1 MKIER
6 TFLHSKLARRIF
18 WLFVL
23 CALIPIAVL
32 AAVALRNVT
41 AQLEEQS
48 RRHLLQ
54 ESRDEAL
61 AIFERLKFAEADM
74 HLVTPGIRNLP
85 AKTLM
90 ASSAGANGLSSD
102 LSSVFK

>member
-1 MKIER
+1 MKIET

-32 AAVALRNVT
+32 AFVSLQNVT

-61 AIFERLKFAEADM
+61 AIFERLKFVQADM
-74 HLVTPGIRNLP
+74 ELVINLSKTLSQNSSGLFCRRKRNLHQ
-85 AKTLM
+85 
-90 ASSAGANGLSSD
+90 SS
-102 LSSVFK
+102 